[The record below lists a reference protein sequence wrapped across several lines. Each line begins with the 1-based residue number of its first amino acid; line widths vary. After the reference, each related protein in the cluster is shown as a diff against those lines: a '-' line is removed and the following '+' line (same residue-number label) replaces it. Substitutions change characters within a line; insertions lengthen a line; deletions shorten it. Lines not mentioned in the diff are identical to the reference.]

1 MSSAPPSATAVDAA
15 ADAPAEHAVTAFL
28 EALKTV
34 AVALKETSVPFALA
48 GSYAVYARGGPD
60 SRHDVDFVI
69 AEDDAPGVL
78 QGLARRG
85 MTIIE
90 PPEDWLFKI
99 DHEGIQVDMIFR
111 LAHRPVDADMLARVD
126 DLIVDSVRMPVLS
139 ATDLLLSKLWALGEH
154 NCDLAPILTLVRS
167 LREQIDADL
176 VARESAGNPYAEA
189 ALSLVRSLGLL
200 MPGAAPPR
208 SQGATDA

>member
-1 MSSAPPSATAVDAA
+1 MSSTPPSGTAVDAA
-15 ADAPAEHAVTAFL
+15 ADIPAEHAVTAFF

-69 AEDDAPGVL
+69 AENDAPGVL
-78 QGLARRG
+78 HGLARQG
-85 MTIIE
+85 MTVIE

-99 DHEGIQVDMIFR
+99 DHAGIQVDMIFR
-111 LAHRPVDADMLARVD
+111 LAHRPVDADMLARAD
-126 DLIVDSVRMPVLS
+126 ELTVDSVRMPVLS

-154 NCDLAPILTLVRS
+154 HCDLAPVLTLVRS

-176 VARESAGNPYAEA
+176 VTRESVGNPYAEA

-200 MPGAAPPR
+200 TPGPPPPR